1 LGEKWESQA
10 EEILVTAAKELDPG
24 RLRYATIHLRH
35 CLEPDGVLADANK
48 AYERRFVHLS
58 ETFGGIYRLDGQLD
72 AEGGAALQTAI
83 DALMRPPSDEDRRG
97 ASERRAGARGGMGG
111 RPAGRGTAARGRW
124 AEPPPGCS

>member
-1 LGEKWESQA
+1 
-10 EEILVTAAKELDPG
+10 G

-35 CLEPDGVLADANK
+35 CLEPDGVLAEANK

-58 ETFGGIYRLDGQLD
+58 ETFDGIYRLDGQLD

-97 ASERRAGARGGMGG
+97 ASERRGAGLGEEGRRPDGGG
-111 RPAGRGTAARGRW
+111 RLPRIGGPEGAL
-124 AEPPPGCS
+124 